1 MKLTIEHLKKLI
13 RKELQKIDEV
23 RDSKEMRDS
32 QKSKGKEK

>member
-23 RDSKEMRDS
+23 RDTKEMRDL